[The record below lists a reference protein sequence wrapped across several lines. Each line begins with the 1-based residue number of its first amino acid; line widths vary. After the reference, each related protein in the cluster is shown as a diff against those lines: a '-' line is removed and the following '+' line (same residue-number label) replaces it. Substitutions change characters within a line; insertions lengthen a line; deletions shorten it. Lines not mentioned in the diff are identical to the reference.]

1 MTLNRIGFARLWS
14 PDTQADKLPTQC
26 NWELSQKTIMTAMKY
41 TIQSNAITLNKYA
54 AQEILYLPNTKP
66 MWPILSQIANTI
78 GVKILLDSWS

>member
-1 MTLNRIGFARLWS
+1 
-14 PDTQADKLPTQC
+14 
-26 NWELSQKTIMTAMKY
+26 MKY